1 MHTCPRSIWFPGCLW
16 CAGSQPAGTAPLWLD
31 AGGASTASA
40 PAAAT
45 LHCFPEAP
53 PKTANLNGTA
63 CRCREAPS
71 RSIPAWLCNPCQQ
84 AQTAGRGGFWLG
96 RQQQQQRHSRIT
108 SRAGTSPTP
117 TAAVVC
123 MLRPPAS
130 PGKCSTQHIA
140 LPKPCGRPA
149 EHANTRLAAA
159 PSWLRLASQR
169 PGPLFSLTP
178 LVCCL
183 SPSGSPHRRSN

>member
-108 SRAGTSPTP
+108 SRAGTSPEDTLLPTP

-130 PGKCSTQHIA
+130 PGKHSTHCPAKA
-140 LPKPCGRPA
+140 LRRASRACKHAVGHAVGRGSQQAACPPVQRPA
-149 EHANTRLAAA
+149 SSVVIQS
-159 PSWLRLASQR
+159 P
-169 PGPLFSLTP
+169 
-178 LVCCL
+178 VC
-183 SPSGSPHRRSN
+183 